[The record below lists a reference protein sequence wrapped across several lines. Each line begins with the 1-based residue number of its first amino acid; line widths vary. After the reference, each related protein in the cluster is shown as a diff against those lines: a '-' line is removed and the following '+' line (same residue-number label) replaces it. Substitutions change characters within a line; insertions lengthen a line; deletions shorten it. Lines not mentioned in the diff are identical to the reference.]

1 MPISEVSICNHALD
15 LLGGDPILSLDDD
28 TRAGRLC
35 RRNYE
40 RCRDAVLRAYPWN
53 PAIRRAS
60 LAALVDAPAWGFL
73 FQYALPEG
81 PEPPACLRVLQL
93 EDEIAGRAGAYRIEG
108 RRLLSNDG
116 PPLNIA
122 YIGRIA
128 DPNEFGPLLADAISA
143 RLAAELAYA
152 LTGSSALGEAAAQS
166 YRAKLA
172 EARAVDAQEGSAE
185 PFAAGEWLES
195 RM

>member
-73 FQYALPEG
+73 FQYGLPEG

-93 EDEIAGRAGAYRIEG
+93 EGEIDGRAAAYRIEG

-122 YIGRIA
+122 YIGRVT

-185 PFAAGEWLES
+185 PFEAAQWLES
-195 RM
+195 RV

>member
-53 PAIRRAS
+53 PAIRRAG
-60 LAALVDAPAWGFL
+60 LPALTEAPLWGFL
-73 FQYALPEG
+73 FQYSLPEG

-93 EDEIAGRAGAYRIEG
+93 EGEIDGRARPYRIEG

-116 PPLNIA
+116 PPLNLV

-143 RLAAELAYA
+143 RLAAEMSYA
-152 LTGSSALGEAAAQS
+152 LTGSSALSETATRS
-166 YRAKLA
+166 YRDKLA
-172 EARAVDAQEGSAE
+172 EARAVDAQEGTAE
-185 PFAAGEWLES
+185 PFAATEWLES
-195 RM
+195 RV